1 MKRNLVITAALALL
15 ATTAASAQTVNVKAT
30 VPFSFI
36 VGRSTLPAGEYS
48 LQTMNNGQVLA
59 ISNRDAK
66 ITNLVLWNACESLRA
81 ASGTKLVFHRY
92 ADRYFLSQIWTEGNN
107 RGHEIPISEREQET
121 AKNSSMEEVV
131 LVAGKY

>member
-59 ISNRDAK
+59 MSNRDAK
-66 ITNLVLWNACESLRA
+66 ITNLALSNACESLRA
-81 ASGTKLVFHRY
+81 ASQTKR
-92 ADRYFLSQIWTEGNN
+92 
-107 RGHEIPISEREQET
+107 P
-121 AKNSSMEEVV
+121 
-131 LVAGKY
+131 